1 MNAHR
6 HFSDPAAVTAY
17 AQRAYRTV
25 PGLNVAHQLTEL
37 LLDQAVPANGRVLVV
52 GAGGG
57 LELAYLAARHDHWT
71 FEGVDPSRPM
81 LDLARE
87 ATAAFADR
95 VTLREGVIDDAPR
108 GPFDG
113 ATCLLTLH
121 FLEPP
126 ERLRTLQEIHARL
139 TPGAPLVVLHHSIPG
154 GEDRPRWLARS
165 AALAARSG
173 TPVEDA
179 RRNATRLDELLPILE
194 PAADEALLTQ
204 AGFTQVDNVFAAL
217 TIRGWT
223 ARA

>member
-1 MNAHR
+1 MKAHH
-6 HFSDPAAVTAY
+6 HFSDPAAVAGY
-17 AQRAYRTV
+17 AQRAHRTV
-25 PGLNVAHQLTEL
+25 PGLDVAHRLTEI
-37 LLDQAVPANGRVLVV
+37 LLDEAVPADGRVLVV

-57 LELAYLAARHDHWT
+57 LELAYLAAQHDRWT

-81 LDLARE
+81 LDLARD

-95 VTLREGVIDDAPR
+95 ITFREGFIDDAAR

-121 FLEPP
+121 FLAPP

-154 GEDRPRWLARS
+154 GDDRPRWLART

-179 RRNATRLDELLPILE
+179 RRNAAQLDERLPILE

-204 AGFTQVDNVFAAL
+204 AGFTQVDNFFAAL

>member
-1 MNAHR
+1 MNAHQ
-6 HFSDPAAVTAY
+6 HFSDPAAVTGY
-17 AQRAYRTV
+17 GQRAHRTV
-25 PGLNVAHQLTEL
+25 PGLDVAHRLTEL
-37 LLDQAVPANGRVLVV
+37 LLDETVPADGQVLVV

-57 LELAYLAARHDHWT
+57 LELAYLAAQHVGWT

-95 VTLREGVIDDAPR
+95 ITLREGIIDAAAS

-121 FLEPP
+121 FLAPP
-126 ERLRTLQEIHARL
+126 ERLWTLQQIHARL
-139 TPGAPLVVLHHSIPG
+139 APGAPLVVLHHSIPAG
-154 GEDRPRWLARS
+154 KDRPRWLARS

-173 TPVEDA
+173 TPLEDA
-179 RRNATRLDELLPILE
+179 RRNASRLDEQLPILE
-194 PAADEALLTQ
+194 PSADEALLTQ
-204 AGFTQVDNVFAAL
+204 AGFTQVDNFFAAL

>member
-1 MNAHR
+1 MSAHR
-6 HFSDPAAVTAY
+6 HFSDPAAVTGY
-17 AQRAYRTV
+17 AERAQRTV
-25 PGLNVAHQLTEL
+25 PGLHVAHQLAEL
-37 LLDQAVPANGRVLVV
+37 LLDEAVPAHGRVLVV

-57 LELAYLAARHDHWT
+57 LELAYLAARHDGWT

-95 VTLREGVIDDAPR
+95 ITLREGVIDDASS

-121 FLEPP
+121 FLAPP
-126 ERLRTLQEIHARL
+126 ERLRTLREIHARL
-139 TPGAPLVVLHHSIPG
+139 APGAPLVVLHHSIPAG
-154 GEDRPRWLARS
+154 DDRPRWLARV

-173 TPVEDA
+173 TSVEDA
-179 RRNATRLDELLPILE
+179 QRNAARLDDQLPILD

-217 TIRGWT
+217 SIRGWT